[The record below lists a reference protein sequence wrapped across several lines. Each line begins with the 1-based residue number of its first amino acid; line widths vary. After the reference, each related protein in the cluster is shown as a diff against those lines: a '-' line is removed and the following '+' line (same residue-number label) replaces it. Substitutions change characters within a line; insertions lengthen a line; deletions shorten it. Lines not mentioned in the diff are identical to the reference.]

1 MQMKDN
7 DKREKGEEGIEN
19 KTIEGREKEEEKRE
33 KCYQQKY
40 MEGKIP
46 LAAVWTFLSATKYNF

>member
-1 MQMKDN
+1 MRMKDN

-40 MEGKIP
+40 MEGK
-46 LAAVWTFLSATKYNF
+46 LQ